1 MNYSGTLL
9 ALLAFV
15 LFFSLF
21 SHTFLKR
28 SESFYTIDD
37 NQKSMIIDV
46 YEGERSRVKDNHLLG
61 LFELADIPKAPRG
74 DVEVRITYK
83 VDANG
88 MLEVTAAVVGSD
100 NTKTVTIEPESG
112 RLSQQDIDRMVEEAE
127 RFADEDK
134 KARER
139 IESRNSLESL
149 AYELSGQLED
159 IESNEKLTPAEKRAF
174 AYAIDDVMN
183 FLDDSGGAEMQEFV
197 ARRSELKAVSSPI
210 LRKANAAEDV
220 NDAKEHDDDTYSE
233 L

>member
-1 MNYSGTLL
+1 MSTCNARNTDDVSVRTILVSGLTYF
-9 ALLAFV
+9 A
-15 LFFSLF
+15 
-21 SHTFLKR
+21 R
-28 SESFYTIDD
+28 SESFYTIED
-37 NQKSMIIDV
+37 NQRHMIIDV

-61 LFELADIPKAPRG
+61 LFELNDIPKASRG

-100 NTKTVTIEPESG
+100 NAKTVTIEPESG

-127 RFADEDK
+127 RFAEEDK

-149 AYELSGQLED
+149 AYELSDTLAGV
-159 IESNEKLTPAEKRAF
+159 ESNEKVTPEEKKILAD
-174 AYAIDDVMN
+174 AIDDVMS
-183 FLDDSGGAEMQEFV
+183 FLENSSGAETQEFV
-197 ARRSELKAVSSPI
+197 ARRSELQALSIPI
-210 LRKANAAEDV
+210 SQKANADEPV
-220 NDAKEHDDDTYSE
+220 DTDNE